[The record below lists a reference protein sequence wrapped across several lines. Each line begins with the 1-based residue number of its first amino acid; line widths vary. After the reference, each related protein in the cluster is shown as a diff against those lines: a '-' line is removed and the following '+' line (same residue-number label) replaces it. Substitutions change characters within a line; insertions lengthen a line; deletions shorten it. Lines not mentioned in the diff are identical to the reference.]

1 MELLAFTVFASQE
14 SESRSGILVFY
25 VTDNQNVE
33 TWLRKRRP
41 RGRVARRLILLLQ
54 RLEVEGGF
62 TCHPT
67 YIRTY
72 RNELAD
78 WISRADL
85 GEVRDVL
92 SKQGWVEA
100 PFEGDWRQIVEDAR
114 SGPLVLGW
122 SREHSQADFLIS
134 TRSATLKGVG
144 HLPLGSR
151 VAGRARVLLSSGC
164 YGQTRAG
171 TSREG

>member
-1 MELLAFTVFASQE
+1 MELLAFLVFAAQE
-14 SESRSGILVFY
+14 SESWSGLLVFY

-54 RLEVEGGF
+54 RLEVEKGF

-85 GEVRDVL
+85 GEVREVL
-92 SKQGWVEA
+92 SRPNPRTTTLGLQ
-100 PFEGDWRQIVEDAR
+100 
-114 SGPLVLGW
+114 VL
-122 SREHSQADFLIS
+122 
-134 TRSATLKGVG
+134 
-144 HLPLGSR
+144 
-151 VAGRARVLLSSGC
+151 
-164 YGQTRAG
+164 
-171 TSREG
+171 